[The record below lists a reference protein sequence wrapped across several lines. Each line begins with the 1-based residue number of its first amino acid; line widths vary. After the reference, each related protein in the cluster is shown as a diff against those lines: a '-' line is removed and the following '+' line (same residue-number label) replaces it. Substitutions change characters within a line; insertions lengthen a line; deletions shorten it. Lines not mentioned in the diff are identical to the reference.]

1 MTIIVFSTND
11 EGVSVEL
18 TTEKINKALDK
29 FNEDAENYFVEIWEE
44 DEVKL
49 GEIVFDYESED
60 DDSEKFYYFVEEE
73 NETKFSTFEELSE
86 YILKRLKA

>member
-49 GEIVFDYESED
+49 GEIVFDYESEE

>member
-49 GEIVFDYESED
+49 GEVVFDYESED
-60 DDSEKFYYFVEEE
+60 EDSEKFYYFVEEE
-73 NETKFSTFEELSE
+73 NETKFSKFEELSE